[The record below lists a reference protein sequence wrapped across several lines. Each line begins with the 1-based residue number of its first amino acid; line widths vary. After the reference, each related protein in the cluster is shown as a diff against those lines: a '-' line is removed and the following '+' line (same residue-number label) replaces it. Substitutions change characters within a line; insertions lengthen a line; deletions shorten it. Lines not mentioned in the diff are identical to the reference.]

1 MKSILSKYA
10 WLLMIAML
18 CVSTAHANRI
28 YKMTRTMKVSEALE
42 LEGTYG
48 IKANTAPGRSIEVRV
63 YLKDYYTGGGRG
75 DLEGFLYGVFTT
87 SNLPYE
93 YVANPWTVHYTNA
106 SCAWPVIGNFACL
119 FTGGPTYTIDSNVF
133 KSKVLQG
140 ATHIIGL
147 GPDSDHLAEMEV
159 VIELE
164 LTSDY
169 SAINDVKE
177 ISLPG
182 IELLHPEDFVTS
194 VKGINYYIRTAA
206 ANATLDAQDPSI
218 PYTPQYVEPFYIT
231 NDFLPADDN
240 LNYQIAVPRKIVP
253 EVFSTLPGT
262 FKERNPAS
270 FTTNMVVYPSDD
282 DEEGTY
288 FNIVTSMTDMSMV
301 RSKMEPSAGLT
312 FTNKG
317 LIFEASVDDL
327 SHSYHLYRVDVPDG
341 IDRVII
347 EKIDDFGPFPASGFG
362 MHTERPILADFNRR
376 MLAKQE
382 LPEDD
387 RIMVAWHR
395 GFWRD
400 FPENTLQSIEAAKA
414 YLSTSDILELDVSR
428 ASDLNNS
435 DVYNYVLYHDPFM
448 FRESSIGPNHS
459 EDQCVNPYDKLLVES
474 TILAFAK
481 RAELRDLLKERF
493 PGYTETEYD
502 NWILGPKDFTLD
514 QLTAQTVRDRFGCL
528 TNINIPTFD
537 EALDEAKE
545 NNLSIVV
552 DKGWDDIDN
561 MYWHAVK
568 KDYQDHVFFKGGDS
582 RQADKLTKMYGD
594 ELFRQIA
601 YTPFYFDDKAQKN
614 SAVDGDGN
622 LIFLQA
628 FLDKEA
634 NEQWIVPGAEIQ
646 IKRMVSDG
654 DDVEAGF
661 SPLGVQ
667 RLLDWIEEHKEDKWI
682 GITQINPTAYNGFD
696 NKIIFMDATDKPNLN
711 NPYSSRWDRRADLI
725 FNINYLKCDYWTTDR
740 PDMVVNFL
748 KAIGKLKND

>member
-1 MKSILSKYA
+1 
-10 WLLMIAML
+10 
-18 CVSTAHANRI
+18 
-28 YKMTRTMKVSEALE
+28 MKVHKALK
-42 LEGTYG
+42 LKGAYG
-48 IKANTAPGRSIEVRV
+48 IKANTAAGRSIEVRV
-63 YLKDYYTGGGRG
+63 YLKDYYTAGGRG

-87 SNLPYE
+87 SNLPDE
-93 YVANPWTVHYTNA
+93 YVANPWTVTYTNA
-106 SCAWPVIGNFACL
+106 ICTWPVVGIFGCVL
-119 FTGGPTYTIDSNVF
+119 SGGPTYNIESNVF

-140 ATHIIGL
+140 ATHITDIGP
-147 GPDSDHLAEMEV
+147 GSSYLAEMEV
-159 VIELE
+159 IIELE

-177 ISLPG
+177 IGLPG
-182 IELLHPEDFVTS
+182 IELLYPEDFVTS
-194 VKGINYYIRTAA
+194 VKGINYYTRTAA
-206 ANATLDAQDPSI
+206 ANATLDAQDPPI
-218 PYTPQYVEPFYIT
+218 TYTPEYVEPFNIT
-231 NDFLPADDN
+231 SDLLPGDEN

-262 FKERNPAS
+262 FNERNTAS
-270 FTTNMVVYPSDD
+270 FTTNMVVYPGDD
-282 DEEGTY
+282 AEGTY
-288 FNIVTSMTDMSMV
+288 FNIVSSLTDMSIV
-301 RSKMEPSAGLT
+301 RLKMQPSAGLT
-312 FTNKG
+312 FKDLG
-317 LIFEASVDDL
+317 SIFEASVDGQL
-327 SHSYHLYRVDVPDG
+327 YNYHLYRVGVPDG
-341 IDRVII
+341 IDRIII
-347 EKIDDFGPFPASGFG
+347 EKIDNFGPFPASGFG
-362 MHTERPILADFNRR
+362 LHTERPILADYNRR

-400 FPENTLQSIEAAKA
+400 YPENTLESIEAAKA
-414 YLSTSDILELDVSR
+414 YLSTSDLLELDVSR

-435 DVYNYVLYHDPFM
+435 NVYNYVLYHDPFM
-448 FRESSIGPNHS
+448 FRESSIGPNNDD
-459 EDQCVNPYDKLLVES
+459 DQCVNPYDNLLVES
-474 TILAFAK
+474 TMLASAK
-481 RAELRDLLKERF
+481 RAELRNLLKERF

-502 NWILGPKDFTLD
+502 NWILGPKDFTLA
-514 QLTAQTVRDRFGCL
+514 QLTVQNVRDRFGCL
-528 TNINIPTFD
+528 TKIKIPTFD
-537 EALDEAKE
+537 QAIDKAKE
-545 NNLSIVV
+545 NDLSIVV

-568 KDYQDHVFFKGGDS
+568 RDYEDHIFFKGGDA
-582 RQADKLTKMYGD
+582 RNADKLTKMYGD

-601 YTPFYFDDKAQKN
+601 YTPFYFDSKAQKE

-634 NEQWIVPGAEIQ
+634 NEKWIIPGVELQ
-646 IKRMVSDG
+646 IKLMVSDG
-654 DDVEAGF
+654 DDVSAGF
-661 SPLGVQ
+661 YPLGTQ
-667 RLLDWIEEHKEDKWI
+667 RLLDWSEKHINDKWI

-696 NKIIFMDATDKPNLN
+696 NKFIFMDASDRPVDN